1 MTTREENHEY
11 ALAIIKAKNA
21 EIRDL
26 QAAIHKLTSA
36 LIEAGVERS
45 TLRAERDA
53 LRTVIW
59 EAHALASRI
68 IRRNQGAYTGD
79 RLATRRIVAALDAA
93 LAVQPTTGERA

>member
-11 ALAIIKAKNA
+11 ALAIIEAKNA

-45 TLRAERDA
+45 TLRAELTQA
-53 LRTVIW
+53 KLLKPRTGA
-59 EAHALASRI
+59 AH
-68 IRRNQGAYTGD
+68 
-79 RLATRRIVAALDAA
+79 
-93 LAVQPTTGERA
+93 E